1 MAIELRIQCVNKR
14 QRPGPHE
21 RIQNIGGMFQPP
33 PASPQSPT
41 PPALAWRMSEIE
53 ALAKMHAGTH
63 TFYTN
68 VGGKR
73 ADVRIGK
80 HLSSHGSP
88 REYLTT
94 EPDGL
99 PPNDLLALP
108 ECLKLK

>member
-1 MAIELRIQCVNKR
+1 
-14 QRPGPHE
+14 
-21 RIQNIGGMFQPP
+21 
-33 PASPQSPT
+33 
-41 PPALAWRMSEIE
+41 MSEIE

-63 TFYTN
+63 TFYTD

-80 HLSSHGSP
+80 DHSSHGSP

-94 EPDGL
+94 GPDGL